1 MYIQKKQFRHKELYL
16 KKSIF
21 SANPLEKGMAMGIF
35 LMGCI

>member
-1 MYIQKKQFRHKELYL
+1 MYVQKKQFRHIEALF